1 MVLCLALAEGDWP
14 DEEVSP
20 LEVKR
25 NVELV
30 IKFHPHV
37 LRVKTAPI
45 ATSDH
50 LAEGHDG
57 PLHVA
62 NRAGDADWCL
72 KLVGHIEVHG
82 AMAEDLDVATIG
94 SLHLLS

>member
-1 MVLCLALAEGDWP
+1 MVICIAIAEVDWP

-20 LEVKR
+20 LEMKR

-30 IKFHPHV
+30 IKFQSHV
-37 LRVKTAPI
+37 LWVKAAPVAI
-45 ATSDH
+45 SDH

-57 PLHVA
+57 PLYVA
-62 NRAGDADWCL
+62 NREGDADWCL